1 MNVGR
6 PLKVSIKDL
15 VEYQEK
21 EIAEGRM
28 TIEQANRIFGNRAQR
43 RKLQSVINKAKRNAK
58 NKWASN
64 SRDTQQSGDRSSVQK
79 AES

>member
-28 TIEQANRIFGNRAQR
+28 TVEQANRIFGNRAQR
-43 RKLQSVINKAKRNAK
+43 RKLQSVINKAKRK
-58 NKWASN
+58 H
-64 SRDTQQSGDRSSVQK
+64 V
-79 AES
+79 